1 VDWKNILE
9 SLRTENIVSMVSQVD
24 PAVIFLNYYV
34 IAGTVVLALILLS
47 LRMFKTI
54 AFIIGVVAL
63 WFAVVHTIPHGGQEL
78 RLSELSNFLAIC
90 VGVIAFWIY
99 MFFVRGD

>member
-1 VDWKNILE
+1 MDWKNILE
-9 SLRTENIVSMVSQVD
+9 SLRTENIVSMLSQLD
-24 PAVIFLNYYV
+24 PAAFFSNYYV
-34 IAGTVVLALILLS
+34 IAGAVVLALLLIS

-54 AFIIGVVAL
+54 AFIIGIVAL
-63 WFAVVHTIPHGGQEL
+63 WFATVYTIPHGGQEL
-78 RLSELSNFLAIC
+78 LLSDLRNFLAIC